1 MTYEISKRRNMQFFL
16 HKAEERGSAEHG
28 WLHSRFSFSFAD
40 YHNKDRM
47 GFGALRV
54 LNDDCIEPLGGFD
67 MHPHHDTEIIT
78 IVTKGSLEHKDS
90 QGNHEIIESGEIQ
103 YISAGRGIEHSEF
116 NPSSKEQTELFQIWI
131 IPRKKGTI
139 PRYKKCR
146 YDLDK
151 VNRWALIASSHGR
164 KGSLKIDQNVNIRL
178 SHLFFGHTLVS
189 DALKA
194 GYGRLLMVLEGE
206 VNVCGY
212 TLKCRDELQI
222 IGEEPFEI
230 TVNRDARLLLFD
242 VPLENFEQ
250 KRGSLL

>member
-1 MTYEISKRRNMQFFL
+1 MQFFL
-16 HKAEERGSAEHG
+16 HKAEDRGIVEQG

-40 YHNKDRM
+40 YHNRDRM

-54 LNDDCIEPLGGFD
+54 LNDDCIEPLSGFD
-67 MHPHHDTEIIT
+67 MHPHHDMEIIT

-90 QGNHEIIESGEIQ
+90 HGNHGIISEGEIQ
-103 YISAGRGIEHSEF
+103 HMSAGIGIEHSEF
-116 NPSSKEQTELFQIWI
+116 NPSSKERTELFQIWI
-131 IPRKKGTI
+131 IPRKKGTA
-139 PRYKKCR
+139 PHYKQCS
-146 YDLDK
+146 YDLEK
-151 VNRWALIASSHGR
+151 VNRWVLIASSHGR

-189 DALKA
+189 DSLKP
-194 GYGRLLMVLEGE
+194 GYGRLLMVIEGE

-212 TLKCRDELQI
+212 TLRRRDELQI
-222 IGEEPFEI
+222 IGEDPFEI